1 MLLAAAL
8 LVGCG
13 DSSGDSSNDGGVA
26 VTTSPTTTQV
36 TSTSSSTSGLSPAS
50 RSAAPVYLPPFISRT
65 AWAQT
70 DQGPSLQVFP
80 TESGRYTPGGSE
92 LDAAWSEVVAMDPT
106 ADTPGMRD
114 QFACHWRFAR
124 LVAPEKTSWNLEPWR
139 PVVTE
144 AQMIAAQCN
153 PGAPEEQI
161 P

>member
-1 MLLAAAL
+1 MLAAAL
-8 LVGCG
+8 LVGCS
-13 DSSGDSSNDGGVA
+13 DSGDDASDDNGA
-26 VTTSPTTTQV
+26 FITTSPTPSQV
-36 TSTSSSTSGLSPAS
+36 TSTAPGTSEPPPSS
-50 RSAAPVYLPPFISRT
+50 APVYSPPFISRV

-70 DQGPSLQVFP
+70 ERGPSLQVFP
-80 TESGRYTPGGSE
+80 TDSGRYTPGEGE
-92 LDAAWSEVVAMDPT
+92 LDAAWIEVVALDQI

-144 AQMIAAQCN
+144 TQMIATRCN
-153 PGAPEEQI
+153 PGGPEEQI